1 MIYSE
6 DTVIRKNS
14 FHPQKIYNLLGYL
27 SINIIDQFKIAMVSS
42 VRKYVTLF
50 LHQQVKLLAER

>member
-42 VRKYVTLF
+42 VRKYVTLL
-50 LHQQVKLLAER
+50 LHQQVKL